1 MKKSIKRRKRKPL
14 TPEQIDRLI
23 GRLRIG
29 ELNKLFAYRY
39 GGDRITYEFPDDDAG
54 REDLV
59 ILLQHYG
66 FTNPHKMAG
75 IIKLRAPW
83 MEVDEVVRTLERVNT
98 YCRRWR
104 AETLGRELRVTKGE
118 WQRLGLRTI
127 APCDMTREERK
138 QERKMRDRLRKG
150 LKRRTQGRKP
160 RADYLAASKS
170 RTKPWE
176 TAGISRR
183 TWYRQQ
189 TKLNGTGVSPII
201 LPKAADRPV
210 PQGKPLCRKEVG
222 RASAGLLAR
231 ARLPNQSK
239 LRARGDAPANADA
252 DACNARLVPAKGA
265 QPPAHA
271 PIGHNAGPPLEP
283 EKPRQPIPGLRPA
296 MDTNGH
302 ANLTAD
308 AVDRRFRE
316 YKLKL
321 EVERVLGRK
330 IQ

>member
-83 MEVDEVVRTLERVNT
+83 MEVDEVVRTLEQVNT

-189 TKLNGTGVSPII
+189 AKLNGTGVSPII
-201 LPKAADRPV
+201 TLLKQRTD
-210 PQGKPLCRKEVG
+210 LCH
-222 RASAGLLAR
+222 RASRCAEKRLA
-231 ARLPNQSK
+231 
-239 LRARGDAPANADA
+239 
-252 DACNARLVPAKGA
+252 
-265 QPPAHA
+265 
-271 PIGHNAGPPLEP
+271 
-283 EKPRQPIPGLRPA
+283 
-296 MDTNGH
+296 
-302 ANLTAD
+302 
-308 AVDRRFRE
+308 
-316 YKLKL
+316 
-321 EVERVLGRK
+321 ERVLAFWPERGYQIRASLELEVMHQRMLMQMPATPGLCLPK
-330 IQ
+330 VPSHQHTHRLGTMQALRSNLKSRGSQFRV